1 MAHGAARFAT
11 MSQRPN
17 SWPQQDLPALLAD
30 AVQRRRAIAEHNDCY
45 RLIDAEAAAL
55 PGVGV
60 EVYGKYAVLLI
71 YRDAQ
76 LQRVAELA
84 AALQALG
91 FAGVYCKPHLAHSDA
106 QLRGQYDVPVLGEAA
121 PDPLHVHEGQ
131 LRFAV
136 SLCDGLSTG
145 LFLDQRDNRT
155 LLCEQAAGAR
165 VLNLF
170 CYTGSFTVAAA
181 VGGAL
186 GTVSVD
192 VSARALRRCG
202 ENLELNGRA
211 GQEHRLLKADAG
223 KWLERAVRRGD
234 PFDFIVLDPPSFAR
248 QGGKS
253 FSAERDYSRWAQD
266 ALRLLAPGGRL
277 LAVMNHRGTTPG
289 QLLSLLQAAARAARR
304 SVTQARA
311 LPAAED
317 CCDEQ
322 GRSSVKS
329 VLVEV
334 SA

>member
-11 MSQRPN
+11 MSDSPN
-17 SWPQQDLPALLAD
+17 TQPRQDLPALLAD
-30 AVQRRRAIAEHNDCY
+30 AVQRRGVIAEHSDAY

-55 PGVGV
+55 PGVAI
-60 EVYGKYAVLLI
+60 EVYGTYAVLLI

-76 LQRVAELA
+76 LRRVAEISR
-84 AALQALG
+84 ALLQLG
-91 FAGVYCKPHLAHSDA
+91 FTGVYCKPHLAHPDA
-106 QLRGQYDVPVLGEAA
+106 QLRAQYDVPVAGEAA
-121 PDPLHVHEGQ
+121 PDPLHVHEGA

-145 LFLDQRDNRT
+145 LFLDQRDNRA
-155 LLCEQAAGAR
+155 LLYQQAAGAR

-181 VGGAL
+181 LGGAR

-192 VSARALRRCG
+192 ISARALRRCG
-202 ENLELNGRA
+202 ENLELNACA
-211 GQEHRLLKADAG
+211 GQQHRLLKADAG

-234 PFDFIVLDPPSFAR
+234 AFDFIVLDPPSFAR

-253 FSAERDYSRWAQD
+253 FSAERDYARWARD
-266 ALRLLAPGGRL
+266 ALSLLAPGGRL
-277 LAVMNHRGTTPG
+277 LCVMNHKGTSEA
-289 QLLSLLQAAARAARR
+289 QLISLLQAAAAAGRRA
-304 SVTQARA
+304 VIGARA
-311 LPAAED
+311 LPAPDD

-322 GRSSVKS
+322 GQSSVKS

-334 SA
+334 GA